1 MTKTEILEQIRIANE
16 KIEHWPEWE
25 KNILE
30 HSLQPTNKVARTPV
44 DNRPA
49 TFKASLNS
57 IPANN
62 SVAESNCDK

>member
-1 MTKTEILEQIRIANE
+1 MTKTEILEQIRLANE
-16 KIEHWPEWE
+16 KIQHWPEWE

-49 TFKASLNS
+49 PYKASLN
-57 IPANN
+57 NNQLDN
-62 SVAESNCDK
+62 SVAQTNSDK